1 MARDINRQFHKEQKQ
16 ITNINHIYTLI
27 TEINNRRMQMKCP
40 IISIILPEME
50 HWQKDWERSREM
62 NITMY
67 LLIVV
72 EIYLTFLGP
81 SNMDQSLKY
90 AFSLTPKSQ
99 FL

>member
-50 HWQKDWERSREM
+50 H
-62 NITMY
+62 
-67 LLIVV
+67 
-72 EIYLTFLGP
+72 
-81 SNMDQSLKY
+81 
-90 AFSLTPKSQ
+90 
-99 FL
+99 